1 MELFTERH
9 AAKITGELSCLD
21 RVVISGTLPGLCYAD
36 GMSRYLRFNGIRI
49 FDYARWAEPLR
60 DQIRQNAQALAEE
73 AGVSIEYLRNSNLR
87 KESLVHEILKKRGN
101 HQGLVCIFSAMEGC
115 SSYKPWHDKPSGRT
129 FLKGDT
135 GKCLHYYF
143 YFIDPEL
150 GLCYL
155 RVPTWAPFRLQF
167 YFNGHGALEAVMRK
181 RQIEARMLDNAFV
194 HVADWLQAQRLAEQ
208 LKPEALHRKL
218 DHYARLFC
226 PPVAL
231 FDSGYHWSLM
241 QVEYATDIV
250 FRRQQELSPIYE
262 SLVRTAVH
270 AVKAENVATFL
281 GRKLCGQYRDELGN
295 DFQTRIQ
302 GTRIKHR
309 MAKAAIK
316 MYDKHGLIL
325 RIETT
330 VNDVSFFKHH
340 RRVEHRNGSWQMK
353 TAPLKKSIYSLPALV
368 DLMCAS
374 NRRYLEFIST
384 LDDPSSGLKDL
395 EKIALAV
402 RKGKRSLRG
411 FNLFAGDDLDV
422 FQTLLRGEYNISGF
436 QNKDL
441 AQRLHK
447 GGRQV
452 SWLLKRLRC
461 HGLIKKVGHCYKYY
475 LTALGRRVTATAV
488 RLREMAVIPSL
499 CAAHSRA

>member
-9 AAKITGELSCLD
+9 AAKIIGELSCLD
-21 RVVISGTLPGLCYAD
+21 RVVISGTIPGICYAE
-36 GMSRYLRFNGIRI
+36 GMSSHLGFKGIRI
-49 FDYARWAEPLR
+49 FDYTRWAEPLR
-60 DQIRQNAQALAEE
+60 NQIRQNAQALAEK
-73 AGVSIEYLRNSNLR
+73 AGLDIEYLRSSDTR
-87 KESLVHEILKKRGN
+87 KESLVEEILKKRGA
-101 HQGLVCIFSAMEGC
+101 HEGLVCIFSAMEGC

-129 FLKGDT
+129 FLKADK

-143 YFIDPEL
+143 YFIDPDL

-167 YFNGHGALEAVMRK
+167 YFNGHGALEAALCERH
-181 RQIEARMLDNAFV
+181 IEARMLDNAFV

-226 PPVAL
+226 PPIAL

-262 SLVRTAVH
+262 ALVRTAVH

-295 DFQTRIQ
+295 NFQTRIQ
-302 GTRIKHR
+302 GTCIKHR

-330 VNDVSFFKHH
+330 ANDVSFFKHH
-340 RRVEHRNGSWQMK
+340 RRVEHRDGTWKMK
-353 TAPLKKSIYSLPALV
+353 TAAMKKSIYSLPALV
-368 DLMCAS
+368 DLMWAS

-384 LDDPSSGLKDL
+384 LDDPSSALKDL
-395 EKIALAV
+395 EKIAHAV

-411 FNLFAGDDLDV
+411 FNLFGGDDLDV
-422 FQTLLRGEYNISGF
+422 FQTLLRGEHNISGF

-441 AQRLHK
+441 AGRLHK
-447 GGRQV
+447 NSRQV
-452 SWLLKRLRC
+452 SGLLKRLRC

-475 LTALGRRVTATAV
+475 LTALGRRVVATAV
-488 RLREMAVIPSL
+488 RIREMTIIPSL
-499 CAAHSRA
+499 CAAHGRV